1 VQTFLCPSLML
12 SHIDGNA
19 LALNWSKAVEQ
30 WTVRL
35 LVKHL
40 VRDCESVL
48 VVSLDGEVDES
59 DIRPLFQGIEK
70 AKVQIVNWRR
80 DGPPYVADTFDVG
93 SFSAV
98 CTFSNLQQIFESIPR
113 VDAFL
118 DFASSALRVG
128 GYLFGTTT
136 DSSALWTLAQK
147 EIEIRGNQKRRRH
160 SGVFKDDIRVGKG
173 LFEMYLPSGE
183 NFKNFGTECV
193 IRYKNDGAAFLVE
206 KTEYLVH
213 FPTLVEMAKESDLQM
228 LQIDN
233 FREFYEDHRKV
244 SQDLLNSVLSDF
256 QVEAPTAHAYEVISL
271 LTTFT
276 FLKNQP

>member
-1 VQTFLCPSLML
+1 
-12 SHIDGNA
+12 
-19 LALNWSKAVEQ
+19 
-30 WTVRL
+30 
-35 LVKHL
+35 
-40 VRDCESVL
+40 
-48 VVSLDGEVDES
+48 
-59 DIRPLFQGIEK
+59 
-70 AKVQIVNWRR
+70 
-80 DGPPYVADTFDVG
+80 
-93 SFSAV
+93 
-98 CTFSNLQQIFESIPR
+98 
-113 VDAFL
+113 
-118 DFASSALRVG
+118 
-128 GYLFGTTT
+128 
-136 DSSALWTLAQK
+136 
-147 EIEIRGNQKRRRH
+147 
-160 SGVFKDDIRVGKG
+160 
-173 LFEMYLPSGE
+173 MYLPSGE